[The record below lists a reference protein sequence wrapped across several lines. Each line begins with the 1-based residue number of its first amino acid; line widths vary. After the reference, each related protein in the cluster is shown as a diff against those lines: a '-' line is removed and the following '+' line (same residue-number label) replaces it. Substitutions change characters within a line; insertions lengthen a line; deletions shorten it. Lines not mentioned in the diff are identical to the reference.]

1 MPMWDKDSLLKDR
14 RAFIEHLQR
23 LEAEGCS
30 WLVVPLAED
39 ESSGLFRCSRCE
51 TVAPDAAPLFSLA
64 THIAFEQEVL
74 RAIETSNSD
83 REFESRVSRIVEEEP
98 TPMVCGLCCPRGKP
112 HRHDLNHA
120 F

>member
-1 MPMWDKDSLLKDR
+1 MPMWDKAALLKDR
-14 RAFIEHLQR
+14 QAFIKHLQR
-23 LEAEGCS
+23 LEAEGCL

-39 ESSGLFRCSRCE
+39 ELSGLFSCSKCE
-51 TVAPDAAPLFSLA
+51 TVAPDAAPLYSLA

-74 RAIETSNSD
+74 RAIEASNSEA
-83 REFESRVSRIVEEEP
+83 EFESSVSRIIEEEP
-98 TPMVCGLCCPRGKP
+98 TPMVCATCCPRGKP

>member
-1 MPMWDKDSLLKDR
+1 MAMWDKAALLKDK

-23 LEAEGCS
+23 LETDGCL

-39 ESSGLFRCSRCE
+39 ETSGLFRCSRCE
-51 TVAPDAAPLFSLA
+51 AVASDTAALYSLA
-64 THIAFEQEVL
+64 THIAFEEEVL
-74 RAIETSNSD
+74 RAIEASNSNT
-83 REFESRVSRIVEEEP
+83 EFDSRVSRIVEEEP
-98 TPMVCGLCCPRGKP
+98 TPMVCGKCCPGAKP

>member
-1 MPMWDKDSLLKDR
+1 MSTWEKAAVLKDT

-23 LEAEGCS
+23 LEAEGCR

-39 ESSGLFRCSRCE
+39 ESSGLFRCSNCE
-51 TVAPDAAPLFSLA
+51 KVAPDAAPLYSLA

-74 RAIETSNSD
+74 RAIKASNSHA
-83 REFESRVSRIVEEEP
+83 EYESRVSRIVEEEP
-98 TPMVCGLCCPRGKP
+98 TPMVCGTCCPRARP